1 VSSGRTIQ
9 RYAAPCTPPWW
20 ARGGH
25 AQTIFAHVL
34 PSEAPSVREH
44 PRAQR
49 REIALDDGDR
59 LVAFEIPGASGVRA
73 LLLHGL
79 SGDIDSDYM
88 RRAAQRLVARGHGV
102 WAVNHRGCG
111 DGAGL
116 ARKPYHS
123 GRSDDLRA
131 VLTASRALAPT
142 LRHVVIGF
150 SMSGNIA
157 LLHAAESDSLA
168 DAVLA
173 INPVIDLAD
182 ASERISRGL
191 SRLYELRFVRRLRA
205 DLRERQRL
213 GLIDARF
220 AIRSSASLR
229 EFDEHITAPLGGFTG
244 ADDYY
249 ARCSSR
255 PRLAHVAKPAVI
267 VAAADDPFLDVGL
280 YAHSKLSAQ
289 ITLHIEPHGGHIG
302 FLGRGRERWIDGA
315 LEHYFEQLVSCFR
328 SPSKM
333 SLESA
338 FLARREDSRRPE

>member
-1 VSSGRTIQ
+1 MSARRSIA
-9 RYAAPCTPPWW
+9 RYSRPCAPPWW

-25 AQTIFAHVL
+25 AQTIFAHLL
-34 PSEAPSVREH
+34 PSEAPSLRS
-44 PRAQR
+44 RANVTR
-49 REIALDDGDR
+49 HRIELEDGDALIALE
-59 LVAFEIPGASGVRA
+59 APGASGVRV
-73 LLLHGL
+73 LLFHGL
-79 SGDIDSDYM
+79 SGDVDSDYM
-88 RRAAQRLVARGHGV
+88 RRAAERLVARGHGV

-131 VLTASRALAPT
+131 VLERSRALAPQ
-142 LRHVVIGF
+142 LRHIVVGF

-157 LLHAAESDSLA
+157 LLHAAEPAPLA

-220 AIRSSASLR
+220 DISPRASLR
-229 EFDEHITAPLGGFTG
+229 EFDEHITAPLGGFAG

-255 PRLAHVAKPAVI
+255 SRLAQVGVPTAI
-267 VAAADDPFLDVGL
+267 IAAGDDPFLDVGL
-280 YAHSKLSAQ
+280 YERTPLSER
-289 ITLHIEPHGGHIG
+289 ISLHIEPHGGHIG
-302 FLGRGRERWIDGA
+302 FLARGGERWIDGA
-315 LEHYFEQLVSCFR
+315 LEHYVEQLAS
-328 SPSKM
+328 SP
-333 SLESA
+333 
-338 FLARREDSRRPE
+338 